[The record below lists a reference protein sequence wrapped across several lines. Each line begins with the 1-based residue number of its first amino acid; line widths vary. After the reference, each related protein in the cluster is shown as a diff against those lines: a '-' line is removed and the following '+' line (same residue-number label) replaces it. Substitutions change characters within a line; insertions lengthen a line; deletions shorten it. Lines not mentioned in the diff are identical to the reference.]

1 MNVKTLTFGNLRTLQ
16 KKLFSHSDEL
26 RGGAEVF
33 DILGNECRLE
43 MVLALMET
51 GELSSGDIASVTNCS
66 PSQVSQALA
75 MMKRTRMVET
85 RREWL
90 NIYYSLNHEN
100 ILVKKLLPILSSLI
114 K

>member
-1 MNVKTLTFGNLRTLQ
+1 MVNVKTLQ

-43 MVLALMET
+43 MVLALMEA
-51 GELSSGDIASVTNCS
+51 GELSSGDIAQVTNCT
-66 PSQVSQALA
+66 PSAVSQAIA

-90 NIYYSLNHEN
+90 NIYYSLNYEN
-100 ILVKKLLPILSSLI
+100 ALVKKLLPILSSLI

>member
-1 MNVKTLTFGNLRTLQ
+1 MVNVAKLQ

-26 RGGAEVF
+26 RGGAEIF

-43 MVLALMET
+43 MFLALMEA
-51 GELSSGDIASVTNCS
+51 GELSSGDIAQVTNCT
-66 PSQVSQALA
+66 PSAVSQALA

-90 NIYYSLNHEN
+90 NIYYTLNHN
-100 ILVKKLLPILSSLI
+100 HTLVIQLLPILSSLI
-114 K
+114 R

>member
-1 MNVKTLTFGNLRTLQ
+1 MVHVARLQ

-43 MVLALMET
+43 MVLALMEA
-51 GELSSGDIASVTNCS
+51 GELSSWDIAQVTNCT
-66 PSQVSQALA
+66 PSAVSQALS

-90 NIYYSLNHEN
+90 NIYYSLNYEN
-100 ILVKKLLPILSSLI
+100 ALVKQLLPILRGLI
-114 K
+114 ES

>member
-1 MNVKTLTFGNLRTLQ
+1 MVHVKTLQ

-33 DILGNECRLE
+33 DILWNECRLE
-43 MVLALMET
+43 MVLALMEA
-51 GELSSGDIASVTNCS
+51 GELSSGEIASVTNCT
-66 PSQVSQALA
+66 PSAVSQALA

-90 NIYYSLNHEN
+90 NIYYSLNYDN
-100 ILVKKLLPILSSLI
+100 ILVKQLLPILKSLI

>member
-1 MNVKTLTFGNLRTLQ
+1 MNVKTLQ

-43 MVLALMET
+43 MVLALMEA
-51 GELSSGDIASVTNCS
+51 GELSSWDIAQVTNCT
-66 PSQVSQALA
+66 PSAVSQALA

-90 NIYYSLNHEN
+90 NIYYSLNYEN
-100 ILVKKLLPILSSLI
+100 ALVKQLVPILRSLLVS
-114 K
+114 

>member
-1 MNVKTLTFGNLRTLQ
+1 MVHVAKLQ

-43 MVLALMET
+43 MVLALMEA
-51 GELSSGDIASVTNCS
+51 GELSSWDIAQVTNCT
-66 PSQVSQALA
+66 PSAVSQALA

-100 ILVKKLLPILSSLI
+100 TLVKKLLPILSSLI

>member
-1 MNVKTLTFGNLRTLQ
+1 MVNVKTLQ
-16 KKLFSHSDEL
+16 KKLFSNSDEL

-43 MVLALMET
+43 MVLALMEA
-51 GELSSGDIASVTNCS
+51 GELSSWDIAQVTNCT
-66 PSQVSQALA
+66 PSAVSQALA

-90 NIYYSLNHEN
+90 NIYYSLNKSHPL
-100 ILVKKLLPILSSLI
+100 IKKLLPILSSLLQ
-114 K
+114 

>member
-1 MNVKTLTFGNLRTLQ
+1 MTNLKTLQ
-16 KKLFSHSDEL
+16 KRIFAHDMSIRD
-26 RGGAEVF
+26 GAEIF

-43 MVLALMET
+43 MVMALMLA
-51 GELSSGDIASVTNCS
+51 GEMTSGDIAETTNCS

-75 MMKRTRMVET
+75 MMKRTRMVLT

-90 NIYYSLNHEN
+90 NIHYSLDMEN
-100 ILVKKLLPILSSLI
+100 EIVKKLLPILQSLLE

>member
-1 MNVKTLTFGNLRTLQ
+1 MNVKTLQ

-26 RGGAEVF
+26 RGGAEIF

-43 MVLALMET
+43 MVLALMESW
-51 GELSSGDIASVTNCS
+51 ELSSGEIAEVTNCT
-66 PSQVSQALA
+66 PSAVSQALA

-90 NIYYSLNHEN
+90 NIYYSLNYQN
-100 ILVKKLLPILSSLI
+100 ILVKQLLPILKSLI

>member
-1 MNVKTLTFGNLRTLQ
+1 MVNVKTLQ

-43 MVLALMET
+43 MVLALMEA
-51 GELSSGDIASVTNCS
+51 GELSSGDIAQVTNCT
-66 PSQVSQALA
+66 PSAVSQALA

-90 NIYYSLNHEN
+90 NIYYSLNYEN
-100 ILVKKLLPILSSLI
+100 ALVKKLPPYYSHLL
-114 K
+114 

>member
-1 MNVKTLTFGNLRTLQ
+1 MVNVKTLQ

-43 MVLALMET
+43 MVLALMES
-51 GELSSGDIASVTNCS
+51 GELSSGEIAEVTNCT
-66 PSQVSQALA
+66 PSAVSQALA
-75 MMKRTRMVET
+75 MMKRTRMVEA

-90 NIYYSLNHEN
+90 NIYYSLNYEN
-100 ILVKKLLPILSSLI
+100 TLVKQLLPILKSLI
-114 K
+114 RN

>member
-1 MNVKTLTFGNLRTLQ
+1 MVHVKTLQ

-43 MVLALMET
+43 MVLALMES
-51 GELSSGDIASVTNCS
+51 GELSSGEIAEVTNCT
-66 PSQVSQALA
+66 PSAVSQALA

-100 ILVKKLLPILSSLI
+100 TLVKQLLPILKSLI
-114 K
+114 RN

>member
-1 MNVKTLTFGNLRTLQ
+1 MLNVKTLQ

-43 MVLALMET
+43 MVLALVEAR
-51 GELSSGDIASVTNCS
+51 ELSSWEIAAVTNCT
-66 PSQVSQALA
+66 PSAVSQALA
-75 MMKRTRMVET
+75 MMKRTRMVES

-90 NIYYSLNHEN
+90 NIYYSINYDN
-100 ILVKKLLPILSSLI
+100 PLVEKLVPILALLI

>member
-1 MNVKTLTFGNLRTLQ
+1 MNVKTLQ

-26 RGGAEVF
+26 RGGAEIF

-43 MVLALMET
+43 MVLALMESW
-51 GELSSGDIASVTNCS
+51 ELSSGEIAEVTNCT
-66 PSQVSQALA
+66 PSAVSQALA

-90 NIYYSLNHEN
+90 NIYYSLNYEN
-100 ILVKKLLPILSSLI
+100 ILVKQLLPILKSLI

>member
-1 MNVKTLTFGNLRTLQ
+1 MVNVKTLQ

-43 MVLALMET
+43 MVLALMEA
-51 GELSSGDIASVTNCS
+51 GELSSGDIASVTNCT
-66 PSQVSQALA
+66 PSAVSQALA

-100 ILVKKLLPILSSLI
+100 TLVKQLLPILKSLI
-114 K
+114 RN

>member
-1 MNVKTLTFGNLRTLQ
+1 MNVKTLQ

-26 RGGAEVF
+26 RGGAEIF

-43 MVLALMET
+43 MVLALMES
-51 GELSSGDIASVTNCS
+51 GELSSGEIAEVTNCT
-66 PSQVSQALA
+66 PSAVSQALA

-90 NIYYSLNHEN
+90 NIYYSLNYQN
-100 ILVKKLLPILSSLI
+100 ILVKQLLPILKSLI

>member
-1 MNVKTLTFGNLRTLQ
+1 MKDLKKIQ
-16 KKLFSHSDEL
+16 KHLFSHDDAIRDGSEI
-26 RGGAEVF
+26 F

-43 MVLALMET
+43 MVLALMVAK
-51 GELSSGDIASVTNCS
+51 ELSSGDIAEVTNCS

-90 NIYYSLNHEN
+90 NIYYSLNMEN
-100 ILVKKLLPILSSLI
+100 GLVKKLTPILQWMLQ

>member
-1 MNVKTLTFGNLRTLQ
+1 MTNVKTLQ
-16 KKLFSHSDEL
+16 KKLFAHDGNI
-26 RGGAEVF
+26 RNGAEIF

-43 MVLALMET
+43 MVMALMLA
-51 GELSSGDIASVTNCS
+51 GEMTSGDIAETTNCS

-75 MMKRTRMVET
+75 MMKRSRMVLT

-90 NIYYSLNHEN
+90 NIHYSLNMEN
-100 ILVKKLLPILSSLI
+100 EIVLQIVPLLRNLLT

>member
-1 MNVKTLTFGNLRTLQ
+1 MKDLKKIQ
-16 KKLFSHSDEL
+16 KHLFSHDNNIRAGSEI
-26 RGGAEVF
+26 F

-43 MVLALMET
+43 MVLALMVAE
-51 GELSSGDIASVTNCS
+51 ELSSGDIAEVTNCS

-90 NIYYSLNHEN
+90 NIYYSLNMEN
-100 ILVKKLLPILSSLI
+100 ALVKKLTPILQSMLQ